1 MKETTSFSILGV
13 ALLAFVVLASSSVTT
28 GFFTYGAVETST
40 DDPQVAAPQKEDR
53 RIRLAVDAG
62 QDLKVKEFEKVNLD
76 ASSSDDANG
85 ETLSYSWKLLS
96 PKNSK
101 IDLGDTSKKSL
112 SFDAPSIGNKGQLVL
127 VFRLT
132 VSDGTSTGRD
142 TVKVVVTPAEGG
154 EPKVRNNIRTITVT
168 DAGEP
173 AGKFSV
179 QDLCGDGTYAY
190 SIMTA
195 GVKWR
200 TFPVTFAIDAANSH
214 MDVTL
219 AKNAIRKVFTVLD
232 AQINPTVTNF
242 RESTTYS
249 SAQIKISWRPMDG
262 PYGQLGYTSYSYRLD
277 TKAMISAT
285 VAFDSLDK
293 YFVSSIDRCSA
304 SGSSFDLQNIATHEL
319 GHAINLGHVSDRLQS
334 MYPTSYA
341 GETLKRSLG
350 NGDKLGIKNLY
361 G

>member
-1 MKETTSFSILGV
+1 MKDITSFSILGITIV
-13 ALLAFVVLASSSVTT
+13 GLVIIIASSVTT
-28 GFFTYGAVETST
+28 GVFTYGAVARSGN
-40 DDPQVAAPQKEDR
+40 DPEIAAPQNEDR
-53 RIRLAVDAG
+53 RNKLAADAG
-62 QDLKVKEFEKVNLD
+62 QDIKVKEFEKVKLD
-76 ASSSDDANG
+76 ASNSDAKG
-85 ETLSYSWKLLS
+85 ESLSYSWKLLS
-96 PKNSK
+96 PKNLK
-101 IDLGDTSKKSL
+101 IDLGDTGTKSL

-132 VSDGTSTGRD
+132 ISDGTSTGSD
-142 TVKVVVTPAEGG
+142 IVKVIITPGEGR

-168 DAGEP
+168 DTGEP
-173 AGKFSV
+173 AGKFSI

-219 AKNAIRKVFTVLD
+219 AKNAIRKVFSVLD